1 MQASITYKH
10 DLPCST
16 VELLFLKICKN
27 LTMKLAVKYLPNFIF
42 RCKFLYLATQNCL
55 RSGNE
60 KNINMILGCK
70 RIHKP
75 GGTFSGFSLIFIE
88 LWQISSMVSLT
99 LKCLLSAYQFHLIV
113 INSSIYTPLHKKV
126 NTEYII
132 QHRMDIYMYIWLV
145 GLGCTDKKL

>member
-27 LTMKLAVKYLPNFIF
+27 LTMKLEVRYLPNFIF

-75 GGTFSGFSLIFIE
+75 GGDIFWIFTDFHRVMTNFINGVTNPE
-88 LWQISSMVSLT
+88 MSIKCISISSHSHKQLYLPVYI
-99 LKCLLSAYQFHLIV
+99 KK
-113 INSSIYTPLHKKV
+113 SIQ
-126 NTEYII
+126 NT
-132 QHRMDIYMYIWLV
+132 
-145 GLGCTDKKL
+145 